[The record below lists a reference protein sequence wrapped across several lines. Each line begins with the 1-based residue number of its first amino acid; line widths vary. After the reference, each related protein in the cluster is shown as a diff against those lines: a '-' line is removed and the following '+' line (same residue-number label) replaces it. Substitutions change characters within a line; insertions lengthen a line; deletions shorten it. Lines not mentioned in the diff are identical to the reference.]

1 MGRTMDKWTRTACAL
16 LLLSAFLACKKK
28 DEPAPAA
35 SVSPATQQA
44 AEAAA
49 SAALAQAQAAA
60 SAAAAAA
67 AVAAAGAPAGVDAG
81 VATPELGAV
90 KRFPDKEKAA
100 TGTTKVLLDASKIY
114 DEPDTTQPQVATLS
128 KDLLVTKLA
137 TLETGW
143 TLIEFPSGIGK
154 VSPAWIE
161 SKNLVGSATTAATS
175 AKPATSAAPAT
186 SAKAIASVAPS
197 ASAAPVAS
205 ASAAP
210 RVRIKPGAILQR
222 PR

>member
-1 MGRTMDKWTRTACAL
+1 MGRAMDKWTRTAGAVI
-16 LLLSAFLACKKK
+16 LLSAFLACKKK

-60 SAAAAAA
+60 SAAQAA
-67 AVAAAGAPAGVDAG
+67 AAAGAPAAVEAG

-100 TGTTKVLLDASKIY
+100 TGNTKVLLDASKIY
-114 DEPDTTQPQVATLS
+114 DEPDATQPQVATLS
-128 KDLLVTKLA
+128 KDLLVTRLA
-137 TLETGW
+137 TLDTGW

-161 SKNLVGSATTAATS
+161 SKDLVGSAAAIASS
-175 AKPATSAAPAT
+175 AKPATSAAAAS
-186 SAKAIASVAPS
+186 SAKPV
-197 ASAAPVAS
+197 ASAVASATTAPVAS
-205 ASAAP
+205 ASAAA
-210 RVRIKPGAILQR
+210 RVRIKPGGILAR
-222 PR
+222 PH